1 MLSQRKTAG
10 ILSLLFFISLASLRV
25 QAVGAQSPVIS
36 IIIDDLGSN
45 NPRHE
50 QVVRLPGAI
59 ACSFLPMNDATVR
72 LAKLAHSYNKEIL
85 LHIPME
91 SVNRNPMGPG
101 GLSLDMTKREFL
113 WTMQRDLASVPHV
126 SGINNHMGSLL
137 TRHPGHMVWLMKEMK
152 RNGKLFFVDS
162 RTTNASV
169 AMKVAV
175 QEGVPSMQ
183 RDIFLDHDPDI
194 NSIRKQFLRLISRA
208 HNKGTALAI
217 GHPYPNT
224 VKVLR
229 EMLPQ
234 LEKMG
239 VRLVPLSELLK
250 FKSKRQKTWQAL
262 LSHSQKAVK
271 NSKP

>member
-1 MLSQRKTAG
+1 MLNDYKTAG
-10 ILSLLFFISLASLRV
+10 LSGLLFCFLLYA
-25 QAVGAQSPVIS
+25 QGTYAANKQSPVIS

-59 ACSFLPMNDATVR
+59 ACSFLPMNNATVR

-91 SVNRNPMGPG
+91 AVNRNPMGPG

-137 TRHPGHMVWLMKEMK
+137 TRHPGHMVWLMREMK

-169 AMKVAV
+169 AMRVAV

-183 RDIFLDHDPDI
+183 RDIFLDHDPEI
-194 NSIRKQFLRLISRA
+194 HAVRKQFLRLISRA
-208 HNKGTALAI
+208 YKSGTALAI

-224 VKVLR
+224 IKVLK

-234 LEKMG
+234 LDRMG

-250 FKSKRQKTWQAL
+250 LKSMRQKTWQAS
-262 LSHSQKAVK
+262 LSPLRKAAK
-271 NSKP
+271 NLRP